1 MMRGNGN
8 MQGMMKQMQKL
19 QKEMTKDQDA
29 LNQTEFV
36 GEASNGLVK
45 VTFTGDKKMTDI
57 SIKEEVVDPDDVD
70 MLQDL
75 VIMAVNDAMTKIE
88 TTTADKLGKYSQGMP
103 GL

>member
-19 QKEMTKDQDA
+19 QKEMTKDQEA
-29 LNQTEFV
+29 LNATEFV
-36 GEASNGLVK
+36 GEASNDLVK

-57 SIKEEVVDPDDVD
+57 VIKEEAVDPDDVD

-88 TTTADKLGKYSQGMP
+88 TTTADKMGKYSQGMP